1 MKGICWRR
9 SPEGM
14 QQHWQWVWLDIAAE
28 DMMLQRAG
36 LHLMLQCS
44 QFDHH
49 KQMASGKRYLFEVAV
64 VVVVVVAAAA
74 AAAAVNK
81 TTLPIGM
88 ENTMTHCHQV

>member
-14 QQHWQWVWLDIAAE
+14 QQHRQWVWLDIAAE

-74 AAAAVNK
+74 VNK